1 MNCADFIKQ
10 ATQIKVIN
18 NKTEFN
24 LKKYKFIVKRLVLK
38 LFKKKSEKEKELT
51 ELQYII
57 VAASK
62 LASLILLKEK
72 AFNADLNVVG
82 FTKKKLINQNE
93 KKPIH
98 SQKKKINI
106 KFFELNKNNIEI
118 KKQFNKKKNNV
129 LLTSNL
135 L

>member
-51 ELQYII
+51 EL
-57 VAASK
+57 
-62 LASLILLKEK
+62 
-72 AFNADLNVVG
+72 
-82 FTKKKLINQNE
+82 
-93 KKPIH
+93 
-98 SQKKKINI
+98 
-106 KFFELNKNNIEI
+106 
-118 KKQFNKKKNNV
+118 
-129 LLTSNL
+129 
-135 L
+135 